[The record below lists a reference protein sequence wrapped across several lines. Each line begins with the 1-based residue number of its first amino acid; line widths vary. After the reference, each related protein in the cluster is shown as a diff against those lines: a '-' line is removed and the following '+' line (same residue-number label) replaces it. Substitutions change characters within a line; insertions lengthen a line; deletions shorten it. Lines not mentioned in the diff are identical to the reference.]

1 MKTSRNLLLIVSTLC
16 LLSTANTAQAI
27 EPQQAP
33 AELKNL
39 LVQMDAA
46 ASKGDV
52 KTVMGFYSPN
62 FTHGDGLTRPNM
74 EKALTSLWK
83 RYPTLRYT
91 TQLESWQKQDNTIIA
106 NTVTQISGFPSAN
119 NNNLSLN
126 ATIKSRQQ
134 ISGTKILRQD
144 ILSERT
150 QLSSGTKP
158 PKLEIK
164 LPQQVKAGQQY
175 TFDAIVQEPL
185 GEDYLLGAA
194 LDEPIQAEKYLS
206 PTSINL
212 ELLSAGG
219 LFKIGRA
226 PAKPGSQWVSAVIMR
241 GDGIT
246 MVTQRME
253 IKK

>member
-1 MKTSRNLLLIVSTLC
+1 VL
-16 LLSTANTAQAI
+16 
-27 EPQQAP
+27 
-33 AELKNL
+33 
-39 LVQMDAA
+39 
-46 ASKGDV
+46 
-52 KTVMGFYSPN
+52 YSPN

-83 RYPTLRYT
+83 RYPKLRYT
-91 TQLESWQKQDNTIIA
+91 TQIASWKTQGNTIIA
-106 NTVTQISGFPSAN
+106 DTVTQISGFPSAS

-150 QLSSGTKP
+150 QLSSGAKP

-164 LPQQVKAGQQY
+164 LPQEVKIGQQY
-175 TFDAIVQEPL
+175 SFDAIVQEPL

-194 LDEPIQAEKYLS
+194 LDEPVQPDKYLN
-206 PTSINL
+206 PTSVNL
-212 ELLSAGG
+212 ELLAAGG

-246 MVTQRME
+246 MVTQRIE

>member
-1 MKTSRNLLLIVSTLC
+1 
-16 LLSTANTAQAI
+16 
-27 EPQQAP
+27 
-33 AELKNL
+33 
-39 LVQMDAA
+39 
-46 ASKGDV
+46 
-52 KTVMGFYSPN
+52 
-62 FTHGDGLTRPNM
+62 
-74 EKALTSLWK
+74 
-83 RYPTLRYT
+83 
-91 TQLESWQKQDNTIIA
+91 LESWNTQGNTIIA
-106 NTVTQISGFPSAN
+106 NTITQISGLASAN

-164 LPQQVKAGQQY
+164 LPQQVKTGQQY

-194 LDEPIQAEKYLS
+194 LDEPIQPEKYLS

-226 PAKPGSQWVSAVIMR
+226 PVKPGSQWVSAVIMR